1 MNEIGKK
8 ASQAWGKGRHVAV
21 AYDFLRVHVPFNN
34 VNPTSSLLNL
44 NRHHGQV
51 GVLEAELE
59 LLVAVSVESVENEAS
74 TSNRPARSQEDSD
87 LPDGKKRRR

>member
-34 VNPTSSLLNL
+34 VNSTSSLLTL
-44 NRHHGQV
+44 NRHHGHV
-51 GVLEAELE
+51 GVLEPE
-59 LLVAVSVESVENEAS
+59 LVAVSVESVEIEAS
-74 TSNRPARSQEDSD
+74 TSNRPARSREDSD
-87 LPDGKKRRR
+87 LNDSKKRKR

>member
-44 NRHHGQV
+44 NHHGHV
-51 GVLEAELE
+51 GVSEAELE
-59 LLVAVSVESVENEAS
+59 LLVAVSVESIEIEAS
-74 TSNRPARSQEDSD
+74 TSNRPARSREDSD
-87 LPDGKKRRR
+87 LTDGRKRR

>member
-34 VNPTSSLLNL
+34 VNPTSSLNL
-44 NRHHGQV
+44 NRHHGQL
-51 GVLEAELE
+51 GVLEAEPE
-59 LLVAVSVESVENEAS
+59 LLVAVSAESVEIEAS
-74 TSNRPARSQEDSD
+74 TSNRLARSRQDSD
-87 LPDGKKRRR
+87 LTDGKKRRR